1 MIARIAYAFREMWAS
16 FRRNLTLTVAAILTS
31 AIALLLVGT
40 TFLIQRAFDN
50 LLVQWRGDVEM
61 IVFVRSDATP
71 EQISLIDQTIKAAP
85 TIIDVEK
92 LRYLDKTQS
101 YEEAKRI
108 FVGDPVTLSL
118 LTPDNIPSQF
128 KVVPITQDPELVRSL
143 SEQYRS
149 LPGVQDV
156 ALAEDEFQVISTLS
170 RFVRT
175 VTLVMSLVLLVVA
188 VGLIWNTIRTAMFAR
203 RREIEVMKLVVAVG
217 LIWNTIRTA
226 MFARRREI
234 EVMKLVGATNWF
246 IRVPFM
252 LEGLLHGLLGGIAS
266 CGGLWVLNSAWTNGV
281 AGFKPGTGISSL
293 VVPSGYLTGVMLM
306 ILAIGALV
314 GAVGSAIA
322 ASRFLDV

>member
-1 MIARIAYAFREMWAS
+1 MIARITYALRETWAS
-16 FRRNLTLTVAAILTS
+16 FRRNLTLTAAAVLTS

-40 TFLIQRAFDN
+40 TLLIQRAFEN

-61 IVFVRSDATP
+61 IVFVRSDASP
-71 EQISLIDQTIKAAP
+71 DQIAYIDSSIRQADTIV
-85 TIIDVEK
+85 DVEK
-92 LRYLDKTQS
+92 LQYLDKAQT

-108 FVGDPVTLSL
+108 FIGDPVTLSL
-118 LTPDNIPSQF
+118 LTPENIPSQF
-128 KVVPITQDPELVRSL
+128 KVVPLTEDPALVRSL
-143 SEQYRS
+143 SEQFRS
-149 LPGVQDV
+149 LPGVEDV

-170 RFVRT
+170 QFVRV
-175 VTLVMSLVLLVVA
+175 VTLVMSIVL
-188 VGLIWNTIRTAMFAR
+188 
-203 RREIEVMKLVVAVG
+203 LVVAVG

-246 IRVPFM
+246 IRIPFM
-252 LEGLLHGLLGGIAS
+252 LEGLLQGLLGALAA

-293 VVPSGYLTGVMLM
+293 IVPSSYLSGVMLSM
-306 ILAIGALV
+306 LVLGALV

>member
-31 AIALLLVGT
+31 AIALLLVGA

-71 EQISLIDQTIKAAP
+71 EQISLIDQTIRAAP
-85 TIIDVEK
+85 TIIDAEK
-92 LRYLDKTQS
+92 LQYLDKTQS

-188 VGLIWNTIRTAMFAR
+188 VGLIWNTIRTAMY
-203 RREIEVMKLVVAVG
+203 
-217 LIWNTIRTA
+217 
-226 MFARRREI
+226 ARRREI

-314 GAVGSAIA
+314 GAIGSAIA

>member
-85 TIIDVEK
+85 TIIDVEE

-175 VTLVMSLVLLVVA
+175 VTLVMSLVLLVV
-188 VGLIWNTIRTAMFAR
+188 
-203 RREIEVMKLVVAVG
+203 EVG

-252 LEGLLHGLLGGIAS
+252 LEGFLHGLLGGIAS

>member
-16 FRRNLTLTVAAILTS
+16 FRRNLTLTAAAILTS

-40 TFLIQRAFDN
+40 TMLIQRAFEN
-50 LLVQWRGDVEM
+50 LLVQWKGDVAM

-71 EQISLIDQTIKAAP
+71 EQIALIDESIRSAP
-85 TIIDVEK
+85 TIINVDK
-92 LRYLDKTQS
+92 LQYLDKTQT

-108 FVGDPVTLSL
+108 FAGDPVTLSL
-118 LTPDNIPSQF
+118 LTPENIPSEF
-128 KVVPITQDPELVRSL
+128 KVVPITQDPALVRSL

-149 LPGVQDV
+149 LPGVEDV

-170 RFVRT
+170 KFVRT
-175 VTLVMSLVLLVVA
+175 VTLVMSLVL
-188 VGLIWNTIRTAMFAR
+188 
-203 RREIEVMKLVVAVG
+203 LVVAVG

-252 LEGLLHGLLGGIAS
+252 LEGLLQGLIGAVVS
-266 CGGLWVLNSAWTNGV
+266 CGGLWALNSAWSNGV

-293 VVPSGYLTGVMLM
+293 VVPSGYLSGVMVV
-306 ILAIGALV
+306 ILIIGALA
-314 GAVGSAIA
+314 GAIGSAIA

>member
-16 FRRNLTLTVAAILTS
+16 FRRNLTLTAAAILTS
-31 AIALLLVGT
+31 AIALLLGGT
-40 TFLIQRAFDN
+40 TLLIQRAFEN
-50 LLVQWRGDVEM
+50 LLVQWKGDVAM

-71 EQISLIDQTIKAAP
+71 EQIALIDESIRSAP
-85 TIIDVEK
+85 TIINVDK
-92 LRYLDKTQS
+92 LQYLDKTQT

-108 FVGDPVTLSL
+108 FAGDPVTLSL
-118 LTPDNIPSQF
+118 LTPENIPSEF
-128 KVVPITQDPELVRSL
+128 KVVPITQDPALIRSL

-149 LPGVQDV
+149 LPGVEDV
-156 ALAEDEFQVISTLS
+156 ALAEDEFEVISTLS
-170 RFVRT
+170 IFVRT
-175 VTLVMSLVLLVVA
+175 VTLVMSLVL
-188 VGLIWNTIRTAMFAR
+188 
-203 RREIEVMKLVVAVG
+203 LVVAVG

-252 LEGLLHGLLGGIAS
+252 LEGLLQGLIGAVVS
-266 CGGLWVLNSAWTNGV
+266 CGGLWALNSAWTNGV

-293 VVPSGYLTGVMLM
+293 VVPSGYLSGVMVV
-306 ILAIGALV
+306 ILLIGALA
-314 GAVGSAIA
+314 GAIGSAIA

>member
-16 FRRNLTLTVAAILTS
+16 FRRNLTLTAAAILTS

-40 TFLIQRAFDN
+40 TLLIQRAFEN
-50 LLVQWRGDVEM
+50 LLVQWKGDVAM

-71 EQISLIDQTIKAAP
+71 EQIALIDESIRSAP
-85 TIIDVEK
+85 TIINVDK
-92 LRYLDKTQS
+92 LQYLDKTQT

-118 LTPDNIPSQF
+118 LTPENIPSEF
-128 KVVPITQDPELVRSL
+128 KVVPITQDPALVRSL

-149 LPGVQDV
+149 LPGVEDV
-156 ALAEDEFQVISTLS
+156 ALAEDEFEVISTLS
-170 RFVRT
+170 KFVRT
-175 VTLVMSLVLLVVA
+175 VTLVMSLVL
-188 VGLIWNTIRTAMFAR
+188 
-203 RREIEVMKLVVAVG
+203 LVVAVG

-252 LEGLLHGLLGGIAS
+252 LEGLLQGLIGAVVS
-266 CGGLWVLNSAWTNGV
+266 CGGLWALYSAWTNGV

-293 VVPSGYLTGVMLM
+293 VVPSGYLSAVMFV
-306 ILAIGALV
+306 ILIIGALA
-314 GAVGSAIA
+314 GAIGSAIA

>member
-92 LRYLDKTQS
+92 LQYLDKTQS

-175 VTLVMSLVLLVVA
+175 VTLVMSLVLL
-188 VGLIWNTIRTAMFAR
+188 F
-203 RREIEVMKLVVAVG
+203 VAVG

-281 AGFKPGTGISSL
+281 AGFNPGTGISSL

>member
-85 TIIDVEK
+85 TIIDAEK
-92 LRYLDKTQS
+92 LQYLDKTQS

-203 RREIEVMKLVVAVG
+203 RREIEVMKLV
-217 LIWNTIRTA
+217 
-226 MFARRREI
+226 
-234 EVMKLVGATNWF
+234 GATNWF

-266 CGGLWVLNSAWTNGV
+266 CGGLWVLNSAWSNGV

-293 VVPSGYLTGVMLM
+293 VVPSTYLTGVMLM

-314 GAVGSAIA
+314 GAIGSAIA

>member
-16 FRRNLTLTVAAILTS
+16 FRRNLTLTIAAILTS

-85 TIIDVEK
+85 TIIDAEK
-92 LRYLDKTQS
+92 LLYLDKTQS

-203 RREIEVMKLVVAVG
+203 RREIEVMKLV
-217 LIWNTIRTA
+217 
-226 MFARRREI
+226 
-234 EVMKLVGATNWF
+234 GATNWF

-252 LEGLLHGLLGGIAS
+252 LEGLVHGLLGGIAS

-293 VVPSGYLTGVMLM
+293 VVPSSYLTGVMLM

-314 GAVGSAIA
+314 GAIGSAIA

>member
-16 FRRNLTLTVAAILTS
+16 FRRNLTLTAAAILTS
-31 AIALLLVGT
+31 AVALLLVGT
-40 TFLIQRAFDN
+40 TLLIQRAFEN
-50 LLVQWRGDVEM
+50 LLVQWKGDVAM

-71 EQISLIDQTIKAAP
+71 EQIALIDESIRSAP
-85 TIIDVEK
+85 TIINVDK
-92 LRYLDKTQS
+92 LEYLDKTQT

-118 LTPDNIPSQF
+118 LTPENIPSEF
-128 KVVPITQDPELVRSL
+128 KVVPITQDPALVRSL

-149 LPGVQDV
+149 LPGVEDV
-156 ALAEDEFQVISTLS
+156 ALAEDEFEVISTLS
-170 RFVRT
+170 KFVRT
-175 VTLVMSLVLLVVA
+175 VTLVMSLVL
-188 VGLIWNTIRTAMFAR
+188 
-203 RREIEVMKLVVAVG
+203 LVVAVG

-252 LEGLLHGLLGGIAS
+252 LEGLLQGLIGAVVS
-266 CGGLWVLNSAWTNGV
+266 CGGLWALNSAWTNGV

-293 VVPSGYLTGVMLM
+293 VVPSGYLSAVMFV
-306 ILAIGALV
+306 ILIIGALA
-314 GAVGSAIA
+314 GAIGSAIA

>member
-31 AIALLLVGT
+31 AVALLLVGA

-85 TIIDVEK
+85 TIIDVDK

-203 RREIEVMKLVVAVG
+203 RREIEVMKLV
-217 LIWNTIRTA
+217 
-226 MFARRREI
+226 
-234 EVMKLVGATNWF
+234 GATNWF

-266 CGGLWVLNSAWTNGV
+266 CGGLFVLNSAWTNGV

-293 VVPSGYLTGVMLM
+293 VVPSSYLTGVMLM

>member
-16 FRRNLTLTVAAILTS
+16 FRRNLTLTAAAILTS

-40 TFLIQRAFDN
+40 TLLIQRAFEN
-50 LLVQWRGDVEM
+50 LLVQWKGDVAM

-71 EQISLIDQTIKAAP
+71 EQIALIDESIRSAP
-85 TIIDVEK
+85 TIINVDK
-92 LRYLDKTQS
+92 LQYLDKTQT

-118 LTPDNIPSQF
+118 LTPENIPSEF
-128 KVVPITQDPELVRSL
+128 KVVPITQDPALVRSL

-149 LPGVQDV
+149 LPGVEDV
-156 ALAEDEFQVISTLS
+156 ALAEDEFEVISTLS
-170 RFVRT
+170 KFVRT
-175 VTLVMSLVLLVVA
+175 VTLVMSLLL
-188 VGLIWNTIRTAMFAR
+188 
-203 RREIEVMKLVVAVG
+203 LVVAVG

-252 LEGLLHGLLGGIAS
+252 LEGLLQGLIGAVVS
-266 CGGLWVLNSAWTNGV
+266 CGGLWALNSAWTNGV

-293 VVPSGYLTGVMLM
+293 VVPSGYLSAVMFV
-306 ILAIGALV
+306 ILIIGALA
-314 GAVGSAIA
+314 GAIGSAIA

>member
-1 MIARIAYAFREMWAS
+1 MWAS

-31 AIALLLVGT
+31 AIALLLVGA

-71 EQISLIDQTIKAAP
+71 EQISLIDQTIRAAP
-85 TIIDVEK
+85 TIIDAEK
-92 LRYLDKTQS
+92 LQYLDKTQS

-188 VGLIWNTIRTAMFAR
+188 VGLIWNTIRTAMY
-203 RREIEVMKLVVAVG
+203 
-217 LIWNTIRTA
+217 
-226 MFARRREI
+226 ARRREI

-314 GAVGSAIA
+314 GAIGSAIA

>member
-16 FRRNLTLTVAAILTS
+16 FRRNLTLTIAAILTS

-71 EQISLIDQTIKAAP
+71 EQISLIDQTIRAAP
-85 TIIDVEK
+85 TIIDAEK
-92 LRYLDKTQS
+92 LQYLDKTQS

-203 RREIEVMKLVVAVG
+203 RREIEVMKLV
-217 LIWNTIRTA
+217 
-226 MFARRREI
+226 
-234 EVMKLVGATNWF
+234 GATNWF

-293 VVPSGYLTGVMLM
+293 VVPSSYLTGVMLM

>member
-1 MIARIAYAFREMWAS
+1 MFSRIGYALRETWAS
-16 FRRNLTLTVAAILTS
+16 FRRNLTLTAAAILTS
-31 AIALLLVGT
+31 AVSLLLVGT
-40 TFLIQRAFDN
+40 TFLIQRAFEN

-61 IVFVRSDATP
+61 IVFVRSDASA
-71 EQISLIDQTIKAAP
+71 EQITLIDSVLRASP
-85 TIIDVEK
+85 TIIDVSK
-92 LRYLDKTQS
+92 LTYLNKAES

-118 LTPDNIPSQF
+118 LTPESIPTQF
-128 KVVPITQDPELVRSL
+128 KVVPISDDPMLVRSL
-143 SEQYRS
+143 SDQYRT
-149 LPGVQDV
+149 LPGVEAV

-170 RFVRT
+170 NFIRV
-175 VTLVMSLVLLVVA
+175 VTLVMSLVL
-188 VGLIWNTIRTAMFAR
+188 
-203 RREIEVMKLVVAVG
+203 LVVAVG

-252 LEGLLHGLLGGIAS
+252 LEGLLQGLLGGVVS
-266 CGGLWVLNSAWTNGV
+266 CGGLWALNSAWSSGV

-293 VVPSGYLTGVMLM
+293 IVPNSYLTSVML
-306 ILAIGALV
+306 ILLGIGAVV

-322 ASRFLDV
+322 ATRFLDV

>member
-71 EQISLIDQTIKAAP
+71 EQISLIDQTIRAAP
-85 TIIDVEK
+85 TIIDAEK
-92 LRYLDKTQS
+92 LQYLDKTQS

-156 ALAEDEFQVISTLS
+156 ALAEDEFEVISTLS

-175 VTLVMSLVLLVVA
+175 VTLVMSLVL
-188 VGLIWNTIRTAMFAR
+188 
-203 RREIEVMKLVVAVG
+203 LVVAVG

-266 CGGLWVLNSAWTNGV
+266 CGGLCVLNSAWSNGV

-293 VVPSGYLTGVMLM
+293 VVPSSYLTGVMLM

-314 GAVGSAIA
+314 GAIGSAIA